1 MNASLET
8 ADLLPRGL
16 SSEHPKGTE
25 DIMKRS
31 ILAIF
36 GLILVAVLVGP
47 GAAQGKGPI
56 TVGSKLDAEGRL
68 LGSMIRL
75 TLEHAGFNVNDKTG
89 TGTTTVTR
97 KALLEGQIDIY
108 PEYTGTAI
116 NNFFKGQEIAAGISK
131 DAARSFET
139 VKSLDKK
146 LNNIEWLGRAPANN
160 TWAICTTRALS
171 LKEGIRTLEDFARY
185 VNKGGAVKII
195 GSQEFIERDDALKS
209 FQKVY
214 GFTLKPEETIVLAGA
229 TTAQT
234 ESAVAQGTNGV
245 NFAMAYG
252 TDGSIAALGLVVL
265 SDPKGAQP
273 IYQPAPTVRGAVLR
287 QYPELPRLLDP
298 IFATL
303 NEETLQGLNVQ
314 IDLQGKNPADVAR
327 IYLKTKGLLK

>member
-1 MNASLET
+1 
-8 ADLLPRGL
+8 
-16 SSEHPKGTE
+16 
-25 DIMKRS
+25 MKHWIAVIAGF
-31 ILAIF
+31 ILI
-36 GLILVAVLVGP
+36 VLCVGVDV

-75 TLEHAGFNVNDKTG
+75 TLEQAGFSANDKTG

-97 KALLEGQIDIY
+97 KALLEGQIDVY

-116 NNFFKGQEIAAGISK
+116 NNFFKGQDIAAGISK
-131 DAARSFET
+131 DATRSFET

-146 LNNIEWLGRAPANN
+146 LNDIEWLGRAPANN
-160 TWAICTTRALS
+160 TWAICTTKALAQ
-171 LKEGIRTLEDFARY
+171 KEGIRTLEDFARY
-185 VNKGGAVKII
+185 VNKGGVVKII

-214 GFTLKPEETIVLAGA
+214 GFTLKPEQTVVLAGA

-252 TDGSIAALGLVVL
+252 TDGSISALGLVVL

-287 QYPELPRLLDP
+287 RFPELPRLIDP

-303 NEETLQGLNVQ
+303 DEETLQSLNVQ
-314 IDLQGKNPADVAR
+314 IDLQGKNPLDVAR
-327 IYLKTKGLLK
+327 AYLKTKGFLK